1 MSLVLTGGEGRE
13 GWPVSRNIQ
22 PRITALHKRNS
33 RLFLFLSKEFVD
45 ELTKR
50 NRDFANPAGD
60 DEAFFEVDFEAK
72 SHINTAKLQE
82 TAAERTAGQPG
93 WSEFREKTATADED
107 FTGPAADDVDFVGA
121 VFSPDSQGFQ
131 ILHRLEL
138 NAFIPI
144 VRRPSIE

>member
-60 DEAFFEVDFEAK
+60 DEAFFEVDF
-72 SHINTAKLQE
+72 
-82 TAAERTAGQPG
+82 
-93 WSEFREKTATADED
+93 
-107 FTGPAADDVDFVGA
+107 
-121 VFSPDSQGFQ
+121 
-131 ILHRLEL
+131 
-138 NAFIPI
+138 
-144 VRRPSIE
+144 